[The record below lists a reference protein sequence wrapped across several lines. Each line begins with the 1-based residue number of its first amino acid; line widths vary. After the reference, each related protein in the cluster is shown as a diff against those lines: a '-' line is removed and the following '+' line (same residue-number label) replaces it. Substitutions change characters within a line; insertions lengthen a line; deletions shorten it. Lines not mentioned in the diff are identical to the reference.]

1 MAFNTQSADQ
11 QGHLLDAAL
20 ANPETRLHI
29 AHKMMP
35 QIQKERDYVSIGRQ
49 GFVLDPLAQGDIP
62 YYDIDVKTEPV
73 VLSKRGSVPQIRTQ
87 IQRVEVP
94 IFPIA
99 VMPVIPIEDT
109 RLRRFNVID
118 RVQTKT
124 RADLAE
130 EEDRLIFGDLTM
142 SNLNNPDIAGR
153 SQNKNARGGKSLY
166 AVATDVT
173 ATDPNG
179 VFEAAADAFSG
190 QGGSRTS
197 GVAVSG
203 NGVTRDFLV
212 QLFGE
217 ILQHDLIPEAF
228 IMNPRDFVDIYT
240 WGRDEFDPE
249 TLKEVRETG
258 RVGKLWGTEIHIS
271 KICPAGTVYCRTS
284 DYTFGVMPI
293 LIDLE
298 VMDAPLPSG
307 LAYGF
312 VFYEFLGMAILNRWG
327 VSKGTVTR

>member
-1 MAFNTQSADQ
+1 M
-11 QGHLLDAAL
+11 
-20 ANPETRLHI
+20 
-29 AHKMMP
+29 
-35 QIQKERDYVSIGRQ
+35 
-49 GFVLDPLAQGDIP
+49 
-62 YYDIDVKTEPV
+62 KTEPV

-142 SNLNNPDIAGR
+142 SNINSPDIAGR
-153 SQNKNARGGKSLY
+153 TQNKNARGGTSLY
-166 AVATDVT
+166 SVATSST
-173 ATDPNG
+173 ATDPNN
-179 VFEAAADAFSG
+179 VFAADADAFTG
-190 QGGSRTS
+190 QGGSTRTL
-197 GVAVSG
+197 AANVST
-203 NGVTRDFLV
+203 NGVTREFLV
-212 QLFGE
+212 AIYGE
-217 ILQHDLIPEAF
+217 VLQHDLIPEAF
-228 IMNPRDFVDIYT
+228 IMNPKDFVDIYT
-240 WGRDEFDPE
+240 WGRDEFDQE

-258 RVGKLWGTEIHIS
+258 RVGKLWGAEIHIS
-271 KICPAGTVYCRTS
+271 KICPQGTVYCRTS

-298 VMDAPLPSG
+298 VMDAPIPSG

-312 VFYEFLGMAILNRWG
+312 VYYEFLGMAILNRWG
-327 VSKGTVTR
+327 VAKGTVTR

>member
-1 MAFNTQSADQ
+1 MSTPE
-11 QGHLLDAAL
+11 GRIAL
-20 ANPETRLHI
+20 

-49 GFVLDPLAQGDIP
+49 GFVLDQLQQGDIP
-62 YYDIDVKTEPV
+62 YYDVDVKTEPIV
-73 VLSKRGSVPQIRTQ
+73 MSKRGVVSQVRTQ
-87 IQRVEVP
+87 VQRVEVP

-118 RVQTKT
+118 RVQTKA

-130 EEDRLIFGDLTM
+130 EEDRIIFGDLTM
-142 SNLNNPDIAGR
+142 SSINTADIAGR
-153 SQNKNARGGKSLY
+153 TQNKGARGGTSLY
-166 AVATDVT
+166 SFATSST
-173 ATDPNG
+173 ATDPNQ
-179 VFEAAADAFSG
+179 VFAAGADAFTG
-190 QGGSRTS
+190 QGGTRTS
-197 GVAVSG
+197 TAYTSN
-203 NGVTRDFLV
+203 NGVTRDFLI
-212 QLFGE
+212 QLYGE

-228 IMNPRDFVDIYT
+228 IMNPREYVDIFT
-240 WGRDEFDPE
+240 WGRDEFDQE
-249 TLKEVRETG
+249 TQREVKETG

-271 KICPAGTVYCRTS
+271 KIIPQGTVYCRTS
-284 DYTFGVMPI
+284 DYHFGVMPI

-312 VFYEFLGMAILNRWG
+312 TFYEFIGLAILNRWG
-327 VSKGTVTR
+327 LSKGTVTR